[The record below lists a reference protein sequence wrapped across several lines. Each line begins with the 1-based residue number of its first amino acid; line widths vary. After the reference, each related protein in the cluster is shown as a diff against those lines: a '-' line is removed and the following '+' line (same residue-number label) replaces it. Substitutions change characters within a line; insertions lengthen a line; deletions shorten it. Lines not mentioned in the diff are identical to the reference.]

1 LQRLDR
7 SLEDSF
13 VMSEIAELLAKYKGK
28 RASVNPRESEFYGWL
43 VVDVEPLK
51 PPDKSISI
59 IEQVTPDFL
68 VLNYYDSKEMH
79 YLPLDKIIK
88 VNIISRDR

>member
-1 LQRLDR
+1 MHGL
-7 SLEDSF
+7 
-13 VMSEIAELLAKYKGK
+13 AELLAKHKGK
-28 RASVNPRESEFYGWL
+28 RASVNPRESQFYGWL

-51 PPDKSISI
+51 PPEKSISI
-59 IEQVTPDFL
+59 IEEVTRDFL
-68 VLNYYDSKEMH
+68 VLNYFDSKEMH

>member
-1 LQRLDR
+1 MKAL
-7 SLEDSF
+7 
-13 VMSEIAELLAKYKGK
+13 AELLRKYKGR
-28 RASVNPRESEFYGWL
+28 RAYVNQRESEFFGWL

-51 PPDKSISI
+51 PPERSISI
-59 IEQVTPDFL
+59 IENVTEELL
-68 VLNYYDSKEMH
+68 VLNYFDSKEMH

>member
-1 LQRLDR
+1 MKAL
-7 SLEDSF
+7 
-13 VMSEIAELLAKYKGK
+13 AELLRKHKGR
-28 RASVNPRESEFYGWL
+28 RAYVNQRESEFFGWL

-51 PPDKSISI
+51 PPEKSISI
-59 IEQVTPDFL
+59 IENVTEELL
-68 VLNYYDSKEMH
+68 VLNYFDSKEMH